1 MSVKMN
7 DLQTQARLLHQIKLL
22 IVFEAIL
29 GVNRLYL
36 YDEKKKVLFRLSV
49 VYNMFLVLLSVII
62 LISTDII
69 YSTSQL
75 MFKDVMAI
83 EYLLLALAAIVHRK
97 KLKNFLQSLQSLD
110 EMLNVENDNFF
121 VITKRYTFLVIAA
134 ILSYNI
140 IETLTCVLL
149 NSYNFGDSY
158 SILGAFLSYNIRE
171 TETIFICLLLSMLL
185 KRLCVIR
192 AHVAKVFSVNLEIG
206 KNCTRY
212 KKTEDA
218 LKKLAFKVELDVT
231 NLHKAYDSLHNC
243 SEQLNSILSIP
254 VI

>member
-110 EMLNVENDNFF
+110 EMLNFF

-158 SILGAFLSYNIRE
+158 SILGVFLSYNIRE

-192 AHVAKVFSVNLEIG
+192 AHVAKVF
-206 KNCTRY
+206 
-212 KKTEDA
+212 
-218 LKKLAFKVELDVT
+218 
-231 NLHKAYDSLHNC
+231 
-243 SEQLNSILSIP
+243 Q
-254 VI
+254 